1 MGLKLTDLIG
11 KLKAV
16 EIVGMSQAEKDGK
29 QIVVLKVQDENGE
42 HDIGLFGSDVAE
54 KVLADHGDMDDGG
67 KTLLDVP
74 ASKLKPKDEG
84 IMWINNP
91 Y

>member
-1 MGLKLTDLIG
+1 MGLKIGDLIG
-11 KLKAV
+11 KLKSV

-54 KVLADHGDMDDGG
+54 NVLDAHGKKDGD
-67 KTLLDVP
+67 KTFLEVP
-74 ASKLKPKDEG
+74 ATKLKDDG